1 MVVLIAGSIAG
12 LIAGFNEVAMQT
24 LHGRKITV
32 ALLVGMGVA
41 CVFSGC
47 HSLNQSGSPKEM
59 ARFIPPFGPQ
69 SDGVE
74 EQLDPEYE
82 AEIILATAN
91 HVGSQGHFT
100 EAIRLYEKA
109 LTLTPKDLTINLKL
123 APLYAESGNMDA
135 ALKCYQTC
143 LDAGQADPEFVSN
156 YAWSMMQAER
166 LQEAESLASKTL
178 KKHPESKQLVS
189 TLAMIQYRL
198 GNPDEAFDLFTR
210 AYGEA
215 AAHHNLAILEI
226 DSGKVDEAK
235 PHLRR
240 ALELHSE
247 PSTIALAKAVGL

>member
-1 MVVLIAGSIAG
+1 MAVLIAG
-12 LIAGFNEVAMQT
+12 LIAGFNEVPMQT
-24 LHGRKITV
+24 LHARKITV
-32 ALLVGMGVA
+32 ALLVGLGVA

-47 HSLNQSGSPKEM
+47 HSFTQSFSPKET
-59 ARFIPPFGPQ
+59 ARFIPSFGPQ

-109 LTLTPKDLTINLKL
+109 LTLTPQDLSIDLKL

-135 ALKCYQTC
+135 ALRCYQKC
-143 LDAGQADPEFVSN
+143 MDKGHEDPEFIN
-156 YAWSMMQAER
+156 NFAWSLMQAER

-178 KKHPESKQLVS
+178 KKHPDSKQLVS

-198 GNPDEAFDLFTR
+198 GNPEAALDLFTR

-235 PHLRR
+235 PHLQR